1 MVMDILEHLSKMIN
15 EKIECLSYKRKPE
28 NLYLPID
35 YALSLGGKRLR
46 PLLVLIACDM
56 FGGKMEDAINAAI
69 GIEMYHNHTLLHDD
83 VMDKADMRRGK
94 PAVHKKWG
102 ENSAIL
108 SGDAM
113 LILAY
118 KYMMKTE
125 YNRNKVLDLFSE
137 TMLQICE
144 GQQYDMDFESR
155 NDVSAEEYMEMIRLK
170 TAVLL
175 ACSLK
180 VGALI
185 ADAPEEDIDLLY
197 EFGVQIGLAFQL
209 QDDILDV
216 YGDES
221 VFGKKIGG
229 DILCDKK
236 TFLLIDAL
244 KKSSPN
250 DLIDFRKWLGN
261 FSCVPSEKIKAVVT
275 LYDKLGVRKDAELI
289 MNNCYDKAMSCLNK
303 INVTEDKKNTLL
315 AITKKLVSRTV

>member
-1 MVMDILEHLSKMIN
+1 MNTLEKLSEIIN
-15 EKIECLSYKRKPE
+15 ENLKSLGYRRDPE
-28 NLYLPID
+28 NLYVPIE

-46 PLLVLIACDM
+46 PLLTLVACEM
-56 FGGKMEDAINAAI
+56 FDGKIEDAVNAAL

-83 VMDKADMRRGK
+83 VMDNADVRRGK
-94 PAVHKKWG
+94 PTVHKNWG

-118 KYMMKTE
+118 KYIMNTVC
-125 YNRNKVLDLFSE
+125 NREKVLDLFTE
-137 TMLQICE
+137 TALQICE
-144 GQQYDMDFESR
+144 GQQYDMEFESR
-155 NDVSAEEYMEMIRLK
+155 NDVSATEYMEMIRLK

-180 VGALI
+180 IGAIIAGASDHDSNLI
-185 ADAPEEDIDLLY
+185 Y
-197 EFGVQIGLAFQL
+197 EYGIHIGLAFQL

-216 YGDES
+216 YGDER

-244 KKSSPN
+244 KKSSPD
-250 DLIDFRKWLGN
+250 DLTELGKWICN
-261 FSCVPSEKIKAVVT
+261 QSCDPSEKIKAVTSVYNR
-275 LYDKLGVRKDAELI
+275 LNVREDAESI
-289 MNNCYDKAMSCLNK
+289 MNDCYNKAMACLK
-303 INVTEDKKNTLL
+303 QICIDADKKMVLL
-315 AITKKLVSRTV
+315 QLTEKLVSRSA